1 MDVYRGQLVDA
12 VEHEGV
18 LPDHDGVHE
27 DAHAEDVVCLV
38 PGQAGGEEKG
48 DSPGPNPLLLVRECD
63 TAEEGDGP
71 WGSLQL
77 PHPERRHGRHRPLL
91 LRGRQHSGRDHSH
104 RLPGGQ
110 PCQQPRREALN
121 SWEKC
126 QFVKHFISF
135 LSFL

>member
-1 MDVYRGQLVDA
+1 MVSYVEWYKQNDNGQL
-12 VEHEGV
+12 G
-18 LPDHDGVHE
+18 P
-27 DAHAEDVVCLV
+27 
-38 PGQAGGEEKG
+38 

-91 LRGRQHSGRDHSH
+91 LRGWQHSGRDHSH